1 MPRPG
6 EARPIGNVLPIVL
19 IALAMAAPRPAP
31 GQEGSAPQEAPSTN
45 QAPPESTSPFLNREY
60 PIKPKK
66 LWKAVLEVL
75 RESGY
80 PPEETDDNAMRV
92 KTSFVDFDQKSFAE
106 QVADPP
112 PRLGPDYHIVQ
123 MNKVV
128 GGKVSLEAVVA
139 PKGNGSQLQIR
150 ARILVEGLDRQ
161 HHVRVLVDRR
171 SSGVIEG
178 DLLIK
183 LHDRLG
189 IKPS

>member
-6 EARPIGNVLPIVL
+6 EARPIGNILPIVF
-19 IALAMAAPRPAP
+19 IALAMAASRASL
-31 GQEGSAPQEAPSTN
+31 GQEGGAPQGAPPTT
-45 QAPPESTSPFLNREY
+45 QTPPESTSPFLVREY
-60 PIKPKK
+60 QIKPKK
-66 LWKAVLEVL
+66 LWKAVLELL

-80 PPEETDDNAMRV
+80 PPEETDESTMRV
-92 KTSFVDFDQKSFAE
+92 KTSFVDFDQKSFTE

-112 PRLGPDYHIVQ
+112 PRLGSDYHIMQ

-139 PKGNGSQLQIR
+139 PKDGGSQLQIR

-161 HHVRVLVDRR
+161 RHVRVLVDRR